1 MKVSKIGIFKNRF
14 PLLLMSMLLAL
25 PITGCNIGRGSTP
38 SEKPEDKIDNNI
50 DKDKEAMEAKNT
62 IDESIKNKMKIVEEE
77 SILEAAKEWFH
88 EFDKIEGAYVFQHP
102 GATYIKINS
111 KKRPTG
117 GYSIHIKDYSG
128 EEYHRVIKLE
138 IVEPKEGEIVSQAVT
153 YPSVILE
160 IPSDSVGQYEIRAEN
175 EEVFKSKEKL
185 ILAKLEL
192 PKENEGISNPVRIK
206 GKIVAF
212 EGAFSVR
219 VLDDNDKVIYEEHL
233 QADAGGPNWGKFDNE
248 ITYPKPNSESGSVE
262 IGEYTAKE
270 GEYVARDRVS
280 IKFNE

>member
-1 MKVSKIGIFKNRF
+1 MKVSKIEIFKKIV
-14 PLLLMSMLLAL
+14 PLFLMSMLLSIA
-25 PITGCNIGRGSTP
+25 ITGCNISRGPTP

-102 GATYIKINS
+102 DTTYIKINS
-111 KKRPTG
+111 KERPTG

-128 EEYHRVIKLE
+128 EEYHRVIKYE
-138 IVEPKEGEIVSQAVT
+138 IIEPKEGAIVSQAVT

-160 IPSDSVGQYEIRAEN
+160 IPSDSVGQYEIKTEN
-175 EEVFKSKEKL
+175 DKILKSKEKI

-233 QADAGGPNWGKFDNE
+233 QADSGGPNWGNFDTE
-248 ITYPKPNSESGSVE
+248 IAYPKPNSESGSIE

-270 GEYVARDRVS
+270 GEYIARDRVS
-280 IKFNE
+280 IKFSE

>member
-1 MKVSKIGIFKNRF
+1 MKVSKIGIFKNRV
-14 PLLLMSMLLAL
+14 PLLLISMLLAIT
-25 PITGCNIGRGSTP
+25 ITGCNISKGPTP

-50 DKDKEAMEAKNT
+50 DKDKEAMESRNT

-102 GATYIKINS
+102 DATYIRINS
-111 KKRPTG
+111 KERPTG

-128 EEYHRVIKLE
+128 EEYHRVIKFE
-138 IVEPKEGEIVSQAVT
+138 IVEPKEGEIVSQAIT

-160 IPSDSVGQYEIRAEN
+160 IPSDSVGQYEIRTKN

-206 GKIVAF
+206 GKIIAF

-219 VLDDNDKVIYEEHL
+219 VLDDKDKVIYEEHL
-233 QADAGGPNWGKFDNE
+233 QADAGGPNWGKFDTE
-248 ITYPKPNSESGSVE
+248 ITYPKPNSESGSIE

-280 IKFNE
+280 IKFSE